1 MQANACQAMNNTG
14 ELVIDSGS
22 GDSHAWISFKDTGC
36 GIPAENIHKIFEHQC
51 KVALDNLAK
60 IYTQTTDSVNI
71 IFTCGTDFG
80 TQTSTFCS
88 ENLYRS
94 LYMPYYKQM
103 NDWIHNNTEWKTF
116 KHSCGA
122 IHSFIP
128 LFIES
133 GFDIINPVQCSASD
147 MDASDLKNEFG
158 KDIVFWGGGVDNQ
171 STLAFGTPEEVHN
184 QVLDRC
190 EIFSRD
196 GGFVFNTV
204 HNIQATTPIE
214 NIVAMINA
222 LKIFNGGKA

>member
-1 MQANACQAMNNTG
+1 
-14 ELVIDSGS
+14 
-22 GDSHAWISFKDTGC
+22 
-36 GIPAENIHKIFEHQC
+36 
-51 KVALDNLAK
+51 
-60 IYTQTTDSVNI
+60 
-71 IFTCGTDFG
+71 
-80 TQTSTFCS
+80 
-88 ENLYRS
+88 
-94 LYMPYYKQM
+94 MPYYKQM

-158 KDIVFWGGGVDNQ
+158 KDIVFWGGGIDNQ
-171 STLAFGTPEEVHN
+171 STLAFGTPEEVHK
-184 QVLDRC
+184 QVIERC

-204 HNIQATTPIE
+204 HNIQATTPVG
-214 NIVAMINA
+214 NIVAMIKA
-222 LKIFNGGKA
+222 LNIFNGGKA